1 MSKEIAARFARL
13 DSLDHS
19 HRDGGMSAAH
29 QHITNSAVIL
39 CLHRGEYLI

>member
-13 DSLDHS
+13 DGLDHS
-19 HRDGGMSAAH
+19 HRDGDMSAVH
-29 QHITNSAVIL
+29 SHIANSAVIL